1 LTAWRSAPLVVDVT
15 LASRAGYDRGFDKG
29 FAREYAGDATHS
41 SSANLSQRLTVDRW
55 DLTRQKCSY
64 KTEGD
69 QRDKTTYVME
79 FDGAPRRR
87 SRPLVRDSSTR
98 RIHNHRPLSTQA

>member
-1 LTAWRSAPLVVDVT
+1 MTAWRSAPLIVDVT

-29 FAREYAGDATHS
+29 FAREYAGDATDS
-41 SSANLSQRLTVDRW
+41 FSGNLSQRLTVDRW

-98 RIHNHRPLSTQA
+98 RINHRPLSTQA